1 MLLYEH
7 LRAMKDASSMTAQQ
21 IADKSGIPVAT
32 VNRVLQGLTENPG
45 FDTVCKIVKAMGGSL
60 NDLDEDKV
68 GEPEGLAQLYE
79 RGLEYRER
87 KIEELEQKIKKR
99 ERTITIIAVFTFI
112 VMAAVIGMLVYD
124 MTHLSIGW
132 IQTASNAVA
141 MI

>member
-7 LRAMKDASSMTAQQ
+7 LRAMKDASNMTAQQ
-21 IADKSGIPVAT
+21 IADKSSVPVAT

-45 FDTVCKIVKAMGGSL
+45 FDTVCKLVKAMGGSL
-60 NDLDEDKV
+60 NDLDEDRV
-68 GEPEGLAQLYE
+68 CEPEGLTQLYE

-87 KIEELEQKIKKR
+87 KIKKL
-99 ERTITIIAVFTFI
+99 ERTIMIIAVFTFI

-132 IQTASNAVA
+132 IQTASNVVA

>member
-1 MLLYEH
+1 MLYES
-7 LRAMKDASSMTAQQ
+7 LRAMKGSMTAQQ
-21 IADKSGIPVAT
+21 IADKSGVPVAT

-45 FDTVCKIVKAMGGSL
+45 FDTVYKIVKAMGGSL
-60 NDLDEDKV
+60 NDLDEDRV
-68 GEPEGLAQLYE
+68 CEPEGLTQLYE

-87 KIEELEQKIKKR
+87 KIKKL
-99 ERTITIIAVFTFI
+99 ERTIMIIAVFTFI

-141 MI
+141 MIWGGEQ

>member
-7 LRAMKDASSMTAQQ
+7 LRAMKDASNMTAQQ
-21 IADKSGIPVAT
+21 IADKSSVPVAT

-45 FDTVCKIVKAMGGSL
+45 FDTVCKLVKAMGGSL

-68 GEPEGLAQLYE
+68 CEPESLTQLYE

-87 KIEELEQKIKKR
+87 KIKKL
-99 ERTITIIAVFTFI
+99 ERTIMIIAVFTFI

-124 MTHLSIGW
+124 MMHLDKGW
-132 IQTASNAVA
+132 ITGLMRSGFLDGRL
-141 MI
+141 

>member
-7 LRAMKDASSMTAQQ
+7 LRAMKDASNMTAQQ
-21 IADKSGIPVAT
+21 IADKSGVPVAT

-45 FDTVCKIVKAMGGSL
+45 FDTVCKLVKAMGGSL

-68 GEPEGLAQLYE
+68 CEPESLTQLYE

-87 KIEELEQKIKKR
+87 KIKKL
-99 ERTITIIAVFTFI
+99 ERTIMIIAVFTFI

-124 MTHLSIGW
+124 MMHLDKGW
-132 IQTASNAVA
+132 ITGL
-141 MI
+141 IK

>member
-21 IADKSGIPVAT
+21 IADKSGVPVAT

-45 FDTVCKIVKAMGGSL
+45 FDTVYKLVKAMGGSL

-68 GEPEGLAQLYE
+68 CEPESLTQLYE
-79 RGLEYRER
+79 RGLEYRNK
-87 KIEELEQKIKKR
+87 KIRRL
-99 ERTITIIAVFTFI
+99 ERTITIIAVFAFL

-124 MTHLSIGW
+124 MMRLDRGW
-132 IQTASNAVA
+132 ITGL
-141 MI
+141 MK